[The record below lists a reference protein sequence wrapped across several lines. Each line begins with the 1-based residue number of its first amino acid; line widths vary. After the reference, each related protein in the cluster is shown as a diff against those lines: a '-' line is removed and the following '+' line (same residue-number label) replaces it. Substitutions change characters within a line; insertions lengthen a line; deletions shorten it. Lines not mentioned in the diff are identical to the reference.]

1 MKTLVGLL
9 MFLVVMVV
17 TGCQVGGGRPS
28 AAEVE
33 EELAMVRPGEAP
45 TPAMLAAALTNDPFR
60 MAGAIG
66 TMAACH
72 GTTTCDASYGSCS
85 AWSAAANCGTEFCG
99 GVCGPKCPS
108 SDPFCER
115 PQAVLQPRERYRV
128 CFDGLGGQCTQWQAL
143 SATAVSCGCE

>member
-1 MKTLVGLL
+1 MKVFVGFL
-9 MFLVVMVV
+9 MFVALFIAA
-17 TGCQVGGGRPS
+17 GCQVGSGRPS

-33 EELAMVRPGEAP
+33 EELSVVRPGEAP
-45 TPAMLAAALTNDPFR
+45 TPAMLAAALTGDPFR

-72 GTTTCDASYGSCS
+72 GTTTCDASYAVCT
-85 AWSAAANCGTEFCG
+85 AWSAAMNCGTEYCG

-108 SDPFCER
+108 SDPLCER

-128 CFDGLGGQCTQWQAL
+128 CFNSSGGQCTQWQAQL
-143 SATAVSCGCE
+143 PTSVSCGCE

>member
-1 MKTLVGLL
+1 MRGIVTLL
-9 MFLVVMVV
+9 MFLVLGLVAA
-17 TGCQVGGGRPS
+17 CQVNGGRPS

-33 EELAMVRPGEAP
+33 EELSVVRPGEAP
-45 TPAMLAAALTNDPFR
+45 TPAMLAAAISGDPFQ

-72 GTTTCDASYGSCS
+72 GTTTCDASYASCT
-85 AWSAAANCGTEFCG
+85 AWSANINCGSEFCG

-108 SDPFCER
+108 SDPLCDR

-128 CFDGLGGQCTQWQAL
+128 CFNGAGAQCTQWQAL
-143 SATAVSCGCE
+143 SALAVSCGCE